1 MTPEAYYERV
11 TAGLSRALA
20 ESRDAPDPE
29 AAVAC
34 FTRTTRAVLGE
45 ASRLSRPDALKPG
58 ETQFVVSGC
67 FFIAPSGDHMILT
80 ASNFGAQNHARIS
93 VTDSRPGN
101 TVQTGIPAVVPN
113 TDVDPIFRKI
123 LSSGTVGCSVY
134 VPVYWEGRVI
144 GMFNTAAQARY
155 FFDERDLA
163 MQVIFAAAAAA
174 TWMAKGGP
182 AYLAELSP
190 LCHPGAPDAP
200 RFDHARRL
208 PRPAGHGCAVERQ
221 PRGHRDPGRAHRRHP
236 AARLGRA
243 RG

>member
-1 MTPEAYYERV
+1 MSHHPYHDRV

-29 AAVAC
+29 SAVAC
-34 FTRTTRAVLGE
+34 FTRATRDVLGDV
-45 ASRLSRPDALKPG
+45 SRLSRQDALKPG

-67 FFIAPSGDHMILT
+67 FFIAPSGDHMILC
-80 ASNFGAQNHARIS
+80 ASNFGRQNHARIS

-123 LSSGTVGCSVY
+123 LSSGTVGCSLY
-134 VPVYWEGRVI
+134 VPVFWEGRVI

-155 FFDERDLA
+155 FFDDRDLA
-163 MQVIFAAAAAA
+163 MQVIFAAAASA

-182 AYLAELSP
+182 AYLAELSASLP
-190 LCHPGAPDAP
+190 P
-200 RFDHARRL
+200 RSA
-208 PRPAGHGCAVERQ
+208 
-221 PRGHRDPGRAHRRHP
+221 
-236 AARLGRA
+236 
-243 RG
+243 